1 MHFAVPRV
9 SASRDLHAS
18 TEVRTPSGAF
28 GTERTSGTQGTSVYT
43 ISVVFAACALGPV
56 ALAGLGRPWPPR
68 GALSEEAQ
76 RTRHCADVVQM
87 SCRCRASCPVTSC
100 DLTRLPYQPY
110 QPYQPWIYQ
119 PWIMLQMLQAV
130 SRDQPTGQSSCLAG
144 GVDAVLRT
152 LGISC
157 HTGYWYLGKS
167 WNEFD

>member
-1 MHFAVPRV
+1 MPALRFELPVEHLAQSRRQVPKVHLSTPYDPVMIRGFA
-9 SASRDLHAS
+9 
-18 TEVRTPSGAF
+18 
-28 GTERTSGTQGTSVYT
+28 
-43 ISVVFAACALGPV
+43 AACALGPV
-56 ALAGLGRPWPPR
+56 ALASLGRPWPPR

-100 DLTRLPYQPY
+100 DLTRLPYQPH
-110 QPYQPWIYQ
+110 QPWIYQ

-130 SRDQPTGQSSCLAG
+130 SRNQPTGQSSCLAG

>member
-1 MHFAVPRV
+1 MPALRFELPVEHLAQSGRQVPKV
-9 SASRDLHAS
+9 HLS
-18 TEVRTPSGAF
+18 TPYPWFLQLVLSGL
-28 GTERTSGTQGTSVYT
+28 S
-43 ISVVFAACALGPV
+43 PWP